1 MIITMGFDVIWRYLK
16 FSDKSICSKDF
27 ADFPAIDSIDPSHA
41 NIQNQLPA
49 HDELVGDSSVTPFFF
64 FMGRPL
70 GCHQVPA
77 GKTDTLLLKMV
88 IKMVD
93 LPSKNGEFP

>member
-1 MIITMGFDVIWRYLK
+1 MIKTMGFDVIWRYLK

-64 FMGRPL
+64 KWADPL
-70 GCHQVPA
+70 GVTRFPLV
-77 GKTDTLLLKMV
+77 KLTLCY
-88 IKMVD
+88 
-93 LPSKNGEFP
+93 